1 MATQNPMRRLLP
13 KSHSSKRK
21 FPGDESGSTIHKK
34 LRAAN
39 ASSENRA
46 QNHTPSHPASGASHY
61 SQIYSPLLS
70 QLGTKFEVKTMTVL
84 PSTSIRKHVDRALDH
99 LSRFNAWDPVV
110 APGVVLLCAKAGTS
124 SKLITIAEL
133 VRRRIGESEQKWFQ
147 YNVPREVAVMVEPAP
162 AMGDTSVVEDTVLGR
177 EKEEA
182 DDEGN
187 GDQEEDDDDYFETL
201 QPTIHEQAAQPA
213 QVKHVAHTLILLSRI
228 PLDELKSEPN
238 VSVQTNEGKIE
249 FLRKKKM
256 G

>member
-1 MATQNPMRRLLP
+1 MQRLLP
-13 KSHSSKRK
+13 KSHTSKRK
-21 FPGDESGSTIHKK
+21 FPGDESGSTAHKK

-39 ASSENRA
+39 PFLETRP
-46 QNHTPSHPASGASHY
+46 QNGPQNHPASGANHY
-61 SQIYSPLLS
+61 AQIYSPLLS

-84 PSTSIRKHVDRALDH
+84 PSTSIRKHVDRALGH

-110 APGVVLLCAKAGTS
+110 APGVVLLCAKAGTA

-162 AMGDTSVVEDTVLGR
+162 AVLDTSVVEDTFMGR
-177 EKEEA
+177 EKEG
-182 DDEGN
+182 DDDDGK
-187 GDQEEDDDDYFETL
+187 GDQEDGDDDYFETR
-201 QPTIHEQAAQPA
+201 QPIIHEQAVQPA
-213 QVKHVAHTLILLSRI
+213 QVKHVAHTMILLSRI

-238 VSVQTNEGKIE
+238 VSVQTNEEKIE
-249 FLRKKKM
+249 FLRRKKM